1 MKKQL
6 KEGDWIFVKIPH
18 ASTKKAVKVRFLRKQ
33 GDMLEVSWWTQLC
46 FVPEENHLDHILDF
60 EQLEVTE
67 VNIYHEDVRSPV
79 LPLANEYEFNA
90 ARIKIKESNA
100 RGYYVE
106 VDGERHPINPDGTI
120 TPWPP
125 ALFPMLEEQLDKL
138 TTLL

>member
-1 MKKQL
+1 MKKL
-6 KEGDWIFVKIPH
+6 PEPGDWIFVRLSGHGKATKAMYMGPHGNHLHCKHYSNEWIIPP
-18 ASTKKAVKVRFLRKQ
+18 A
-33 GDMLEVSWWTQLC
+33 DW
-46 FVPEENHLDHILDF
+46 LDHILDF

-67 VNIYHEDVRSPV
+67 VNIYHEDVRDPV

-100 RGYYVE
+100 SGYYVE
-106 VDGERHPINPDGTI
+106 VDGEKYPINPDGTI

-138 TTLL
+138 TTQ